1 MAGTSYATNM
11 KITGNTKMFD
21 WKDVKSLDSSTLI
34 QVISNDLDVNK
45 YFNLQELVEN
55 YVTKEDTSFAIND
68 NGKTYV
74 HGGIAMYGGGKNYSE
89 VEIEDELLSDF
100 KNIDALSLTGLI
112 TLAAGT
118 EPFRFKLYTSQ
129 STPVTI
135 NEVPNID
142 DLKNNIKSN

>member
-1 MAGTSYATNM
+1 
-11 KITGNTKMFD
+11 MFD

-89 VEIEDELLSDF
+89 VEIEDELLLDF